1 MYKLPETLKGEIDQY
16 GTLIDKYQ
24 AGEIDL
30 VKFKSV
36 RVPMGIYEQRKDET
50 YMVRIRCAAGYISPL
65 QLKQVALIARK
76 NDASLVHITTRQ
88 ELQIQNVELDKT
100 LLILH
105 DLYDTGLASRG
116 GGGNTVR
123 NIMASVDAG
132 VALDEVF
139 DVTPYAVALTNKL
152 IAEPDSWTL
161 PRKFKISFSG
171 HEKDNAY
178 AAFNDLGFIARI
190 KNGKRGFKVYIGGSL
205 GAKALVGH
213 VLFDFAPVDDIYY
226 ITDAVKQLFSRYGN
240 RRNKHKARLRFI
252 FYKLGKEKVFGLFY
266 TIFNEIKQTRDL
278 QFEIEKQEFPKV
290 AQKLKPELFPSQ
302 EFETW
307 KKRYVIRQMQDNLF
321 SVIIP
326 FEHGNIDCN
335 QLLEIAEFI
344 EQFGDDVIRFSMRQN
359 IHLRNIPSQYLGN
372 VYNFL
377 NKLDIGIDEP
387 FLLNSLVS
395 CTGSDTCRLGICM
408 AKGAL
413 SRIRKELG
421 KNHLPLDNLNNLNI
435 NISGCPNSC
444 GQHKAADLGF
454 YGKVGRNDRM
464 YPAYVIVAGAVVGD
478 NESKLAEPVDE
489 INARDLPEFTSD
501 ILKIYSTRMHKYN
514 SFAEYLDVRGRN
526 DISELCD
533 KFRSVPDW
541 VDDKN
546 YYFDWGA
553 DQIFSL
559 VGKGI
564 GECSAGIFDMIDVD
578 MNTIRKYQDEIKHTK
593 DISTINELLYG
604 IVFSASRMLL
614 VTRGVEPK
622 NTNEVFDGFI
632 KQFIEVNLISND
644 YRKIVEFARDN
655 KSFNFKDEKD
665 TIYDLATAVI
675 ELYDGMDDSLQ
686 FDIPNDVKQKDISK
700 IKPFYEPVLKKDY
713 RGVVC
718 PMNFVKT
725 KIDLATLKSGDIL
738 EVLLDDGEPIDN
750 VPGSVK
756 MEGHKIIKQNKIDN
770 YWSVIIEKR

>member
-1 MYKLPETLKGEIDQY
+1 MYKLPETLKGEIDHY
-16 GTLIDKYQ
+16 GTLIDEYR
-24 AGEIDL
+24 AGEIDP

-50 YMVRIRCAAGYISPL
+50 YMVRIRCAAGYISPV
-65 QLKQVALIARK
+65 QLKQVTLIARK
-76 NDASLVHITTRQ
+76 YDASIVHITTRQ

-100 LLILH
+100 LLILY
-105 DLYDTGLASRG
+105 DLYDAGLASRG

-132 VALDEVF
+132 VVQDEVF
-139 DVTPYAVALTNKL
+139 DVTPYAVALTDKL
-152 IAEPDSWTL
+152 MAEPDSWTL

-171 HEKDNAY
+171 SEEDNAY

-205 GAKALVGH
+205 GAKAMVGH
-213 VLFDFAPVDDIYY
+213 VLFDFAPADDLYY
-226 ITDAVKQLFSRYGN
+226 ITDAVKKLFSRYGN

-252 FYKLGKEKVFGLFY
+252 FYKSGKEKVFELFHK
-266 TIFNEIKQTRDL
+266 IFSEIRNTEDL
-278 QFEIEKQEFPKV
+278 PFEIEKHEFPPV
-290 AQKLKPELFPSQ
+290 VHKLKPELQSSQ
-302 EFETW
+302 DFEMW
-307 KKRYVIRQMQDNLF
+307 KKRYVIEQKQDNLF

-326 FEHGNIDCN
+326 FEHGNVDCGK
-335 QLLEIAEFI
+335 LFKIAEFI

-359 IHLRNIPSQYLGN
+359 IHLRNIPSQYQGN

-377 NKLDIGIDEP
+377 SKLEIDIHKP

-421 KNHLPLDNLNNLNI
+421 ENHLPMDNLNNLNI

-464 YPAYVIVAGAVVGD
+464 YPAYVIVAGAAVGD
-478 NESKLAEPVDE
+478 DKAKLAEPVDE
-489 INARDLPEFTSD
+489 INARDLPEFTSEL
-501 ILKIYSTRMHKYN
+501 LKIYSIQMHKYN
-514 SFAEYLDVRGRN
+514 SFAEYLAVRGRN

-546 YYFDWGA
+546 YYFDWNA

-578 MNTIRKYQDEIKHTK
+578 MNFIRKYQEEIKNSK
-593 DISTINELLYG
+593 DISKINELLYG
-604 IVFSASRMLL
+604 ILFSASRMLL

-644 YRKIVEFARDN
+644 YRKMLEFARDD

-665 TIYDLATAVI
+665 TIYGLATAVI

-686 FDIPNDVKQKDISK
+686 FEIPNDVKEKDINI
-700 IKPFYEPVLKKDY
+700 IKPIYEPVLKKDY

-738 EVLLDDGEPIDN
+738 EVLFDDGEPIEN
-750 VPGSVK
+750 VPGSIK
-756 MEGHKIIKQNKIDN
+756 MEGHKIIRQNKIDN

>member
-1 MYKLPETLKGEIDQY
+1 MYKLPETLNGEIDQY
-16 GTLIDKYQ
+16 GILIDEYLT
-24 AGEIDL
+24 GEIDP

-36 RVPMGIYEQRKDET
+36 RVPMGIYEQRQDET
-50 YMVRIRCAAGYISPL
+50 YMVRIRCAGGYISPW

-76 NDASLVHITTRQ
+76 YDASIVHITTRQ
-88 ELQIQNVELDKT
+88 ELQIQKVELDKT

-105 DLYDTGLASRG
+105 DLFDAGLASRG

-132 VALDEVF
+132 LARDEVF

-152 IAEPDSWTL
+152 IAEQDSWTL

-171 HEKDNAY
+171 SEKDNAY
-178 AAFNDLGFIARI
+178 AVFNDLGFIARI
-190 KNGKRGFKVYIGGSL
+190 KNGRRGFKVYIGGSL
-205 GAKALVGH
+205 GAKAMVGY
-213 VLFDFAPVDDIYY
+213 VLFDFAPADDLYY
-226 ITDAVKQLFSRYGN
+226 ITDAVKKLFSRYGN
-240 RRNKHKARLRFI
+240 RRNRHKARLRFV
-252 FYKLGKEKVFGLFY
+252 FYKLGKEKVFELFH
-266 TIFNEIKQTRDL
+266 TIYNEIRNREDL
-278 QFEIEKQEFPKV
+278 PFEIEKHEFPPV
-290 AQKLKPELFPSQ
+290 VHKLKPELLSSQ

-307 KKRYVIRQMQDNLF
+307 KKRYVIEQKQDDLL
-321 SVIIP
+321 SIIIP
-326 FEHGNIDCN
+326 FEHGNIDCGK
-335 QLLEIAEFI
+335 LFKLAEFI

-377 NKLDIGIDEP
+377 SKLDISIHEP

-413 SRIRKELG
+413 SSIRKELG
-421 KNHLPLDNLNNLNI
+421 NNNLPLDDLNNLNI

-464 YPAYVIVAGAVVGD
+464 YPAYVVVAGAVIG
-478 NESKLAEPVDE
+478 NNQSTLAEPVDG
-489 INARDLPEFTSD
+489 ISARDIPEF
-501 ILKIYSTRMHKYN
+501 IRRLLEIYVSQQHKYKSLN
-514 SFAEYLDVRGRN
+514 AYIDNRGKT
-526 DISELCD
+526 DIIELCD
-533 KFRSVPDW
+533 EFRNIPGW

-578 MNTIRKYQDEIKHTK
+578 MNTIRKYQDEIKHVK

-614 VTRGVEPK
+614 VTKGVEPK
-622 NTNEVFDGFI
+622 NTIEVFNGFI
-632 KQFIEVNLISND
+632 QQFIEFNLISNEYQNILEIAKD
-644 YRKIVEFARDN
+644 GKPYNYI
-655 KSFNFKDEKD
+655 DEKD
-665 TIYDLATAVI
+665 TIYNLAKDVI

-686 FDIPNDVKQKDISK
+686 FDIPKDVKPEDISTV
-700 IKPFYEPVLKKDY
+700 EPILKKDF
-713 RGVVC
+713 RGVAC

-725 KIDLATLKSGDIL
+725 KIELATLKSGDLL
-738 EVLLDDGEPIDN
+738 EVLLDDGEPIEN

-756 MEGHKIIKQNKIDN
+756 MEGHKIIRQSKIDD
-770 YWSVIIEKR
+770 YWSVFIEKR

>member
-1 MYKLPETLKGEIDQY
+1 MYKLPETLIGEIEHY
-16 GTLIDKYQ
+16 GTLIDEYL
-24 AGEIDL
+24 AGDIDP

-36 RVPMGIYEQRKDET
+36 RVPMGIYEQRTDGT
-50 YMVRIRCAAGYISPL
+50 YMVRVRCVGGYISPR
-65 QLKQVALIARK
+65 QLNQVALIARK
-76 NDASLVHITTRQ
+76 QDASVVHITTRQ

-100 LLILH
+100 LLIVQ
-105 DLYDTGLASRG
+105 DLFDAGLASRG

-132 VALDEVF
+132 ISHDEVF

-171 HEKDNAY
+171 SEKDNAY

-190 KNGKRGFKVYIGGSL
+190 KNGKRGFQVYIGGSL
-205 GAKALVGH
+205 GAKAMVGH
-213 VLFDFAPVDDIYY
+213 VLFDFAPEEDLYY
-226 ITDAVKQLFSRYGN
+226 ITDAVKKLFSRYGN
-240 RRNKHKARLRFI
+240 RRNKHKARLRFV
-252 FYKLGKEKVFGLFY
+252 FYKLGKEKVFELFH
-266 TIFNEIKQTRDL
+266 TIFNEIKKTEDL
-278 QFEIEKQEFPKV
+278 PFEIEKHVFPTV
-290 AQKLKPELFPSQ
+290 VHQLEPELLSSQ

-307 KKRYVIRQMQDNLF
+307 EKRYVIEQKQHDLL
-321 SVIIP
+321 SIIIP
-326 FEHGNIDCN
+326 FDHGNIDCDK
-335 QLLEIAEFI
+335 LFKIAEFI

-377 NKLDIGIDEP
+377 SKLEISIHEP

-413 SRIRKELG
+413 SSIRKELG
-421 KNHLPLDNLNNLNI
+421 KNNLPLDDLNNLNI

-444 GQHKAADLGF
+444 GQHKAADIGF

-464 YPAYVIVAGAVVGD
+464 YPAYVIVAGAVIG
-478 NESKLAEPVDE
+478 NNQSRLAEPIDE
-489 INARDLPEFTSD
+489 ISARDMPEFIRS
-501 ILKIYSTRMHKYN
+501 LLNIYISQQHKYE
-514 SFAEYLDVRGRN
+514 SFTAYIDSRGKK
-526 DISELCD
+526 DISELCE
-533 KFRSVPDW
+533 KFRSIPGW
-541 VDDKN
+541 NDDKN

-578 MNTIRKYQDEIKHTK
+578 MNTIRKYQDEIKGTE

-604 IVFSASRMLL
+604 ILFSASRMLL

-622 NTNEVFDGFI
+622 NTNEVFNGFI
-632 KQFIEVNLISND
+632 EQFIEFHLVSNE
-644 YRKIVEFARDN
+644 YLNIIEVAKGGKHYNYI
-655 KSFNFKDEKD
+655 DEKD
-665 TIYDLATAVI
+665 TIYNLATDVI

-686 FDIPNDVKQKDISK
+686 FDIPKEMKPEDITIK
-700 IKPFYEPVLKKDY
+700 IPILKKDY

-725 KIDLATLKSGDIL
+725 KIDLAPLKSGDQL
-738 EVLLDDGEPIDN
+738 EVLLDDGEPIEN

-756 MEGHKIIKQNKIDN
+756 MEGHKIIRQTKIDD